1 MEAMEQNEQPEQ
13 EQVERLEQPE
23 MVETEQNMCSEITDF
38 EHIPVAEKRRRNL
51 QYARRV
57 KNARTINGFI
67 RKLNKMPIDE
77 LKARIPRAVYEG
89 ILVSVQ
95 TCMKFLKSRKPHLQ
109 EKGAKLLLELM
120 ASPSFIKAINQLQ
133 AEEESKAKPGD
144 NTKLVSWDLELDD
157 ETDDAKEAKE
167 K

>member
-1 MEAMEQNEQPEQ
+1 MEEKATEMEVKTTEPE
-13 EQVERLEQPE
+13 
-23 MVETEQNMCSEITDF
+23 D
-38 EHIPVAEKRRRNL
+38 IPVADKRRRNL

-57 KNARTINGFI
+57 KNARTINGLI
-67 RKLNKMPIDE
+67 RKLNKMPVEE

-120 ASPSFIKAINQLQ
+120 TSPAFIKTINQLQ
-133 AEEESKAKPGD
+133 VDEESKPKQD
-144 NTKLVSWDLELDD
+144 NNGKLVSWDLELDD
-157 ETDDAKEAKE
+157 DEEDGKEIAE
-167 K
+167 NEASEDSV

>member
-1 MEAMEQNEQPEQ
+1 MEEKATEMEVKTTEPE
-13 EQVERLEQPE
+13 
-23 MVETEQNMCSEITDF
+23 D
-38 EHIPVAEKRRRNL
+38 IPVADKRRRNL

-57 KNARTINGFI
+57 KNARTINGLI
-67 RKLNKMPIDE
+67 RKLNKMPVEE

-120 ASPSFIKAINQLQ
+120 TSPAFIKTINQLQ
-133 AEEESKAKPGD
+133 VDEESKPKQG
-144 NTKLVSWDLELDD
+144 NNGKLVSWDLELDD
-157 ETDDAKEAKE
+157 DEVDGKEIAE
-167 K
+167 NEASEDSV